1 MSLQRRLLLYLLI
14 CAPLVWTIGML
25 VSVSRARHEVNE
37 LYDSEMIRLARQV
50 QGTLASLPPGSASAR
65 ELAVSQGDIG
75 AADVDDF
82 AIAVWD
88 ATGKMLVID
97 RDGDGGQLIRRAGAS
112 GFIDDQ
118 VGGDRW
124 RIYYLPSASG
134 EWLVATGQKSYERD
148 EVVYSLTLSQLLPWL
163 VVLPLLLLAM
173 AWAVRRALAPV
184 LELSDELR
192 ARAAEDLRPLSDEL
206 APHELKP
213 LVGAMNGLFTRIDAT
228 LARERRFTADA
239 AHELRTPLA
248 VLRAQWDVVRGAS
261 DSASRV
267 VAERKLSTGLDRMD
281 RLVTQLLALA
291 GVETGLEKT
300 ERPLGIEVAWHGIVE
315 QAVSDCLPT
324 AERRRI
330 EIECS
335 WPPSK
340 THPFPLLGDAHLLTV
355 LLRNLLDNAVRYAP
369 RGSIARLIFAADSLT
384 VENDGEPLGAE
395 QLARLGERFYRPEGQ
410 DESGSGLGISIV
422 QRIAALQGLTVSFG
436 AKGDGRGVRVVV
448 GYAMP
453 TRTRGATSP

>member
-25 VSVSRARHEVNE
+25 VSISRARHEVNE
-37 LYDSEMIRLARQV
+37 LYDSNMVRLARLV
-50 QGTLASLPPGSASAR
+50 EATLASLPPGSTPV
-65 ELAVSQGDIG
+65 LGLPVSQGDVG

-88 ATGKMLVID
+88 AAGRMFVID
-97 RDGDGGQLIRRAGAS
+97 REGGGTQLARRADARGFVDDRIGA
-112 GFIDDQ
+112 DL
-118 VGGDRW
+118 W
-124 RIYYLPSASG
+124 RVYYLTSSSS
-134 EWLVATGQKSYERD
+134 EWLVATGQKAYERD

-163 VVLPLLLLAM
+163 VLLPLLLLAM
-173 AWAVRRALAPV
+173 TWAVRRALAPV
-184 LELSDELR
+184 RELSDELR
-192 ARAAEDLRPLSDEL
+192 ERAADDLRPLSDEL

-213 LVGAMNGLFTRIDAT
+213 LVGAMNGLFGRIDAT

-248 VLRAQWDVVRGAS
+248 VLRAQWDVVRGSS
-261 DSASRV
+261 DSASRT
-267 VAERKLSTGLDRMD
+267 VAERKLSTGMDRMD

-291 GVETGLEKT
+291 RVETRLDAP
-300 ERPLGIEVAWHGIVE
+300 RPPAQEVSWQGIVE

-330 EIECS
+330 DIECS
-335 WPPSK
+335 WPPGK

-369 RGSIARLIFAADSLT
+369 SGSVARLIFAADTVT
-384 VENDGEPLGAE
+384 VENDGEPLGPE

-410 DESGSGLGISIV
+410 AESGSGLGISIV
-422 QRIAALQGLTVSFG
+422 QRIAALHGLTISFG
-436 AKGDGRGVRVVV
+436 ARDDGRGVRVVV

-453 TRTRGATSP
+453 TSTRGATSP

>member
-50 QGTLASLPPGSASAR
+50 QATLASLPPGSAPVR
-65 ELAVSQGDIG
+65 GLGVSQGDIG

-97 RDGDGGQLIRRAGAS
+97 PGQDGTQLTRRAEAN
-112 GFIDDQ
+112 GFVDDQ
-118 VGGDRW
+118 IGSDRW
-124 RIYYLPSASG
+124 RVYYLSSAGG

-163 VVLPLLLLAM
+163 VLLPLLLLAM
-173 AWAVRRALAPV
+173 TWAVRRALAPV
-184 LELSDELR
+184 RELSHELR
-192 ARAAEDLRPLSDEL
+192 ERAAEDLRPLSDAV

-213 LVGAMNGLFTRIDAT
+213 LVGAMNGLFNRIEAT

-248 VLRAQWDVVRGAS
+248 VLRAQWDVVRRSS
-261 DSASRV
+261 DSASRA
-267 VAERKLSTGLDRMD
+267 VAERKLSAGMDRMD

-291 GVETGLEKT
+291 GVET
-300 ERPLGIEVAWHGIVE
+300 RLGAQRTSRSEVSWQGIVE
-315 QAVSDCLPT
+315 HAVSDCLPT
-324 AERRRI
+324 AERRHI

-335 WPPSK
+335 WPPSR

-369 RGSIARLIFAADSLT
+369 SGSVARLIFEADSVT
-384 VENDGEPLGAE
+384 VENDGEPLVAE
-395 QLARLGERFYRPEGQ
+395 QSARLGERFYRPEGQ
-410 DESGSGLGISIV
+410 NESGSGLGISIV
-422 QRIAALQGLTVSFG
+422 QRIAALHGLTVSFS
-436 AKGDGRGVRVVV
+436 AKDDGRGVRVVV
-448 GYAMP
+448 GYATP
-453 TRTRGATSP
+453 TRSAGATSS